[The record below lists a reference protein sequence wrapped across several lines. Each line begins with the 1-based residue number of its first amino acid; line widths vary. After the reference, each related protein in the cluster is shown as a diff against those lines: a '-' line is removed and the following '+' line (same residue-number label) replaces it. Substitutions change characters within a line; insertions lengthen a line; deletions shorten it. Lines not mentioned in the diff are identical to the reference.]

1 MRLETITL
9 EDLKATIDSL
19 IEIHGPNKEVS
30 DFCITIKNSSTY
42 IEKPQ
47 IPVSTIT
54 KAI

>member
-19 IEIHGPNKEVS
+19 IKIHGPNKEVS
-30 DFCITIKNSSTY
+30 DFCITIKNSNTVDY
-42 IEKPQ
+42 NMM
-47 IPVSTIT
+47 STIT

>member
-30 DFCITIKNSSTY
+30 DFCITIKNVNTVNY
-42 IEKPQ
+42 DMLTHIK
-47 IPVSTIT
+47 I
-54 KAI
+54 